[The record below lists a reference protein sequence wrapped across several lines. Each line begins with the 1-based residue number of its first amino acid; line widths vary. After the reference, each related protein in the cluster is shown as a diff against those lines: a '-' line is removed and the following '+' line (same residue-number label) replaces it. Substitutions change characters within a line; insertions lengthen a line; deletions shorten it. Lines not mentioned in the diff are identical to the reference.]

1 MNPSTIIEKDP
12 NHWFEIWQIQL
23 SVRIFFNTN
32 SGFRGVSTIYA
43 ELSQFI
49 NIDTVSYGCVRQWI
63 LRLGLGLLQEPI
75 DKRKDWIYIADFSI
89 QLGKERC
96 LLILGLTKQSL
107 IENGYVIKHQQVRVL
122 DIYVQEHFDGQKIYE
137 RLLLTSQ
144 KTGIPYQIISDK
156 GKDISK
162 GIEMFYNENKSII
175 TTNDVSHMIGVVLKH
190 HIEKDIRWENLQ
202 EDLLSLTQ
210 QVKQTEMSFL
220 RPIAMS
226 SKARWLNLDKE
237 VGYLENIFAYEEKG
251 NYSLISDD
259 IKIKNDNEIYDI
271 LKIKCQ
277 NKHQEKRLAK
287 ELKSKFSNQESAIEL
302 LNNKGI
308 TETEKIEFIDAG
320 ECRYKEKFSILKKHK
335 AYFEELKQINY
346 IAENIKCAIRE
357 KGLSL
362 NTLQEIEA
370 YFDFDVI
377 TYSSVRKIF
386 IEINNNLQSEH
397 SQIGLDKT
405 PMLCCSEIIESIFG
419 KYKMKSKQTVGGIY
433 QSVLSIVLICS
444 EITPEKIKKILSEV
458 KMSDVDEWFLS
469 MSGISNLAK
478 RRMAFS

>member
-1 MNPSTIIEKDP
+1 MKEDYKSSQNRLVKYFEESRNKWKERSLIYQKEKRELLIQKRDLERSKEKWKKECIQAKAQIEELKKKVPEDKGFSDNNTRQLNPSTIIEKVP
-12 NHWFEIWQIQL
+12 NHCFEIWQIQL

-43 ELSQFI
+43 ELCQFI

-137 RLLLTSQ
+137 HLLLTSQ

-237 VGYLENIFAYEEKG
+237 VG
-251 NYSLISDD
+251 
-259 IKIKNDNEIYDI
+259 
-271 LKIKCQ
+271 
-277 NKHQEKRLAK
+277 
-287 ELKSKFSNQESAIEL
+287 
-302 LNNKGI
+302 
-308 TETEKIEFIDAG
+308 
-320 ECRYKEKFSILKKHK
+320 
-335 AYFEELKQINY
+335 
-346 IAENIKCAIRE
+346 
-357 KGLSL
+357 
-362 NTLQEIEA
+362 
-370 YFDFDVI
+370 
-377 TYSSVRKIF
+377 
-386 IEINNNLQSEH
+386 
-397 SQIGLDKT
+397 
-405 PMLCCSEIIESIFG
+405 
-419 KYKMKSKQTVGGIY
+419 
-433 QSVLSIVLICS
+433 
-444 EITPEKIKKILSEV
+444 
-458 KMSDVDEWFLS
+458 
-469 MSGISNLAK
+469 
-478 RRMAFS
+478 